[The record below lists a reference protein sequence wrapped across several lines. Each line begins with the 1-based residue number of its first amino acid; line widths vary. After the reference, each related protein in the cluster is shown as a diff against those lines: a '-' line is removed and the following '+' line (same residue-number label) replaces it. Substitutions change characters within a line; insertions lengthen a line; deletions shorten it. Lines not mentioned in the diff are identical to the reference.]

1 MKKQFIIKSA
11 QAIKNV
17 IIPATKLESANIL
30 KLAADDKVCCGGFDV
45 GFTGLA
51 NSKPVFSL

>member
-11 QAIKNV
+11 QAVKNV
-17 IIPATKLESANIL
+17 IMPAAKLESANIL
-30 KLAADDKVCCGGFDV
+30 KIADGSVCCGGFDV